1 VATRRLLALL
11 LVVALA
17 LPAFIFAQSRKKA
30 PARKPA
36 ARKAA
41 SKPAAKP
48 AATARGEQ
56 LAQAAAASS
65 DLRPLAQELL
75 RARSAQAYANVEAY
89 ARKNDAEV
97 SGALAW
103 LVIGYARQ
111 QDAQHA
117 QAITALKKVDTQAGE
132 LRDYV
137 AWFLARSYQALG
149 DHKQVVATLRTL
161 DTRFADSLY
170 ASDAALL
177 YAESLL
183 ATGATATAIAVLD
196 KYRSASR
203 PQFDLLLGRAHA
215 AAGDLKSA
223 AEAYRRIYYQ
233 TPHFTEAAEAAR
245 ALATLSKK
253 GTVPPATFAQRKLR
267 ADKLAE
273 RRRFREAANEYRQ
286 LLKDAPAAEATPL
299 RLALGI
305 ALQGADRKSDA
316 RDTLEKVR
324 GLSGDDEA
332 RRLYYLVEASRPDV
346 NDVAQLITTLRTDSP
361 ASPWFEEALLATA
374 NMHLLRK
381 DYAHAV
387 GFYQEIATRF
397 PKGKYGDYAHWKA
410 AWLIFRGGDRDQA
423 KQLFEQH
430 IERFPASTDIMAAMY
445 WRARLAEED
454 KDQERARAY
463 YEKLSE
469 RFRYNYYADLAR
481 ERLTALGAFTLPA
494 AAEPL
499 FRAIPKPQRPRQF
512 TMGNFPM
519 GSVRAQKSLLL
530 QNAGLTEFALRELQ
544 AAVSDGGTAWATHEL
559 VRLHQENGR
568 YDQAM
573 RVLKTVASGYFSY
586 DLEQLPRPFWEGLF
600 PRVYWTD
607 LKRHSADNQLDP
619 YLVAA
624 LIRQESE
631 FHAAAVSRAN
641 AIGLMQVLPST
652 GRKLAREAHV
662 RAFSPSM
669 LTVPQ
674 VNLQLGTRYFRKMLD
689 RYDGVVEYALAAY
702 NAGPHRVDAWLANAQ
717 YGDVYEFVESIPFT
731 ETREYV
737 KSIRRNVSVYQELYR
752 QP

>member
-1 VATRRLLALL
+1 MPALIL
-11 LVVALA
+11 
-17 LPAFIFAQSRKKA
+17 AQSTRKKTSQ
-30 PARKPA
+30 RQPA

-41 SKPAAKP
+41 TKPAAKAEP
-48 AATARGEQ
+48 NTRGQQ
-56 LAQAAAASS
+56 LAAAAAKSS

-75 RARSAQAYANVEAY
+75 RTRTAQAYANVEAY
-89 ARKNDAEV
+89 ARKHDGETA
-97 SGALAW
+97 GALAW

-111 QDAQHA
+111 QDNQHA
-117 QAITALKKVDTQAGE
+117 PAIMALKNADANAGE
-132 LRDYV
+132 LSDYV
-137 AWFLARSYQALG
+137 AYFLARSYQAQG
-149 DHKQVVATLRTL
+149 EHRQVVATLRTL

-170 ASDAALL
+170 AADAALL
-177 YAESLL
+177 YADALL
-183 ATGATATAIAVLD
+183 ATGDMASAVSILG
-196 KYRSASR
+196 KYRTASR
-203 PQFDLLLGRAHA
+203 PQFDLMLGRAHA

-223 AEAYRRIYYQ
+223 VEAYRRIYYQ
-233 TPHFTEAAEAAR
+233 TPYLSEAAEAAR
-245 ALATLSKK
+245 AITALGKRGKVT
-253 GTVPPATFAQRKLR
+253 PATFTQRKLR

-273 RRRFREAANEYRQ
+273 RRRYREAADEYRA
-286 LLKDAPAAEATPL
+286 LLKDAPAAEATEV

-305 ALQGADRKSDA
+305 ALQGANRKSDA
-316 RDTLEKVR
+316 RDALEKVR
-324 GLSGDDEA
+324 GLTGEEEA
-332 RRLYYLVEASRPDV
+332 RRLYYLLEASRPDV
-346 NDVAQLITTLRTDSP
+346 NEVAALVSRLRTNHSG
-361 ASPWFEEALLATA
+361 SPWLEEALLSTA

-381 DYAHAV
+381 DYAHAI
-387 GFYQEIATRF
+387 GFYRELSTRF

-410 AWLIFRGGDRDQA
+410 SWLTYRGGDREQA

-430 IERFPASTDIMAAMY
+430 VERFPGSSDIMAAMY

-454 KDQERARAY
+454 KQADLARAY
-463 YEKLSE
+463 YQKLSE

-481 ERLTALGAFTLPA
+481 ERLGTMGGAGSAKPPA
-494 AAEPL
+494 PVEPL
-499 FRAIPKPQRPRQF
+499 FRAIPPAQRPRQF
-512 TMGNFPM
+512 SIGNFPA
-519 GSVRAQKSLLL
+519 GNVRAQKSLLL

-586 DLEQLPRPFWEGLF
+586 NFDQLPRPFWEGLF
-600 PRVYWTD
+600 PRVYWTE
-607 LKRHSADNQLDP
+607 LKRHSEDNQLDP

-652 GRKLAREAHV
+652 GRNLAREARV
-662 RAFSPSM
+662 RPFSPAM

-689 RYDGVVEYALAAY
+689 RYDGVLEYALAAY